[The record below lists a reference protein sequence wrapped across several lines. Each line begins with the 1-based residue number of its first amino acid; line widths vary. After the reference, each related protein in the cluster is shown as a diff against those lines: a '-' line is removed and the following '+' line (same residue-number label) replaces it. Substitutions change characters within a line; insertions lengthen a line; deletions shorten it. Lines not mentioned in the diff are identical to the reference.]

1 MQIELELLA
10 PAKNREIG
18 IAAVDCGADA
28 LYMAGPE
35 FGAREAAGN
44 AMEEVARTVEYA
56 RRFGV
61 KVYLTLN
68 TILYENELPAARK
81 MVYDAYEAG
90 CDAVI
95 VQDMALLKMELPP
108 IRLFASTQA
117 NISTVERACL
127 LRDLGFDRLILAREL
142 SLEQIAMIKRA
153 TGMDIEC
160 FVHGALCVS
169 YSGQCYLSEYLTGR
183 SANRGCCAQV
193 CRSLYT
199 LADASGRVYA
209 RNQPLLS
216 LRDLNLS
223 RRIPDLI
230 RAGVTSFKI
239 EGRLKNSSYVKNSV
253 RLYRSAIDSF
263 IAENP
268 GYARASAGS
277 PCGGFVPDAA
287 LTFNR
292 GFTEYFIDGRRG
304 KWSSATAAKYIGERV
319 GKVTSSG
326 KSPGGTLW
334 FEYDREKGAA
344 PVVNGD
350 GLCFVQ
356 KNGEIAGLRANSCSA
371 NRVVTTEEM
380 TVCPGTPI
388 YRNFNFAF
396 ERELEKNM
404 PRRLVEVALEIEAAA
419 SGKLLVKAMPERG
432 GLLEME
438 FEASFPPAS
447 NRTLALE
454 NITRQFGKTSGIFSF
469 KVVKSS
475 FPGEVPF
482 IPLSRLNGMRHDLA
496 RAISETA
503 GRKRRNTSAPPRSC
517 VSVPKLSEINL
528 TYLANCSNSLSR
540 ELYAGCG
547 AKEIAPAYELEHKSG
562 VELMR
567 TKYCIRYELG
577 FCYKADPERAKQIQ
591 EPLWLINGGKRLK
604 LSFDC
609 RRCQMFVIG

>member
-44 AMEEVARTVEYA
+44 SMDEIAATVAYA
-56 RRFGV
+56 KQFGV

-68 TILYENELPAARK
+68 TILYDSELKAAQK
-81 MVYDAYEAG
+81 LVCDAWEAG
-90 CDAVI
+90 CAAVI

-117 NISTVERACL
+117 NISTVEQAL
-127 LRDLGFDRLILAREL
+127 FLRDLGFDRLILAREL
-142 SLEQIAMIKRA
+142 SLGQIAEIKRA
-153 TGMDIEC
+153 TGIDIEC

-209 RNQPLLS
+209 RNRPLLS

-223 RRIPDLI
+223 RRIPDLV

-239 EGRLKNSSYVKNSV
+239 EGRLKNSSYVKNGV
-253 RLYRSAIDSF
+253 RLYRAAIDSF

-277 PCGGFVPDAA
+277 PHGGFLPDAA

-292 GFTEYFIDGRRG
+292 GFTEYFIDGRRS
-304 KWSSATAAKYIGERV
+304 KWGSAAAAKYVGERV
-319 GKVTSSG
+319 GHVTASG

-334 FEYDREKGAA
+334 FEYAREKGAS

-371 NRVVTTEEM
+371 NRVVTTESV
-380 TVCPGTPI
+380 TIRSGTPV

-404 PRRLVEVALEIEAAA
+404 PQRLVDVALETGIAQ
-419 SGKLLVKAMPERG
+419 SGKFLVRAMPERG
-432 GLLEME
+432 GVLEME
-438 FEASFPPAS
+438 FETPFPPAS
-447 NRTLALE
+447 NRNLALE
-454 NITRQFGKTSGIFSF
+454 NIVRQLGKKSGIFLF
-469 KVVKSS
+469 RVVKSS
-475 FPGEVPF
+475 FPGEIPF
-482 IPLSRLNGMRHDLA
+482 IPLSRLNGMRHELA
-496 RAISETA
+496 MAIMEA
-503 GRKRRNTSAPPRSC
+503 AERKRHDAAPGTRSGISAPRLPEAR
-517 VSVPKLSEINL
+517 L

-547 AKEIAPAYELEHKSG
+547 AREIAPAYELEHRDG

-577 FCYKADPERAKQIQ
+577 FCHKADPVRAKQMQ
-591 EPLWLINGGKRLK
+591 EPLFLINGGKRLK
-604 LSFDC
+604 LVFDC
-609 RRCQMFVIG
+609 IRCQMFVIG